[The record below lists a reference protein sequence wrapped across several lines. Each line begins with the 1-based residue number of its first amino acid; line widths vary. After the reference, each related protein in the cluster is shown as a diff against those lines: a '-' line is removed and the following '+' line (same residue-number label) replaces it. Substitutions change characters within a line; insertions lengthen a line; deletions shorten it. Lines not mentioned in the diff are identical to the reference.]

1 MTDWIDEQGF
11 RANVGI
17 ILLNGNKRVFFGK
30 RVGNRGWQFPQG
42 GIQPGE
48 EVVSAMYRELEEE
61 TGLKSEHVEIIAET
75 GDWLR
80 YKLPKRYMRLNSKP
94 LCVGQKQRWFLLRFL
109 GENKDIALTTHDEP
123 EFESF
128 RWVNYW
134 EPARRVIYFK
144 RPVYRK
150 ALKTLAPN
158 VFPKD

>member
-1 MTDWIDEQGF
+1 MTDWIDEQGY

-17 ILLNGNKRVFFGK
+17 ILLNGNRRVFLGK

-48 EVVSAMYRELEEE
+48 EVVAAMYRELEEE
-61 TGLKSEHVEIIAET
+61 TGLKSDHVEIVAET
-75 GDWLR
+75 EDWLR

-109 GENKDIALTTHDEP
+109 GENKDIALTTHPEP

-150 ALKTLAPN
+150 ALKALAPN
-158 VFPKD
+158 VFPQD